1 MPQRLKP
8 YNSRVPTRFE
18 MAFSLGVVLIVFL
31 LGLLI
36 LIGAFG
42 ISPSFRVALGIILV
56 GYGLIRFWMLKSGY
70 EGLKRKEENLNRID
84 KEDEKNLRNF

>member
-8 YNSRVPTRFE
+8 YNSRIPTRFE

-36 LIGAFG
+36 LIGVFG
-42 ISPSFRVALGIILV
+42 ISPGFRVTLGIILL

-70 EGLKRKEENLNRID
+70 EGLKRKEESLNRID
-84 KEDEKNLRNF
+84 KEDDKNLRNF

>member
-1 MPQRLKP
+1 
-8 YNSRVPTRFE
+8 

-42 ISPSFRVALGIILV
+42 INPSFRVALGIILV

>member
-1 MPQRLKP
+1 MAQRLKP
-8 YNSRVPTRFE
+8 YNSRVPTMFE

-42 ISPSFRVALGIILV
+42 ISPSFRVTLGLILL
-56 GYGLIRFWMLKSGY
+56 GYGLIRFWMLKSRY
-70 EGLKRKEENLNRID
+70 EALKRKEESLNRMT